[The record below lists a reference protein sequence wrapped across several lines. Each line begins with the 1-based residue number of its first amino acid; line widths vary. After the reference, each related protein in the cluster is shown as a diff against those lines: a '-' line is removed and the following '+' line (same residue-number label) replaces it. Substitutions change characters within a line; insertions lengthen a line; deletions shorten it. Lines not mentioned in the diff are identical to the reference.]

1 MPRVIDRFIE
11 AGRLDGLDA
20 ACLALVK
27 PQPFFLD
34 LAGPAP

>member
-1 MPRVIDRFIE
+1 MPKVVARFIE
-11 AGRLDGLDA
+11 AGGLHRLDT

-34 LAGPAP
+34 LAGPQP